1 MMNMFNIFDPYL
13 YKIPMNWMFIMI
25 IMMLLFNKFWNINNQ
40 NLILM
45 LILYKML
52 NKEIK
57 TQNNKM
63 FINMTILFI
72 NLMIFILLNNLMNI
86 MPYMFYMSSNLNFT
100 ISMSLNLWMN
110 YFIYIFINNY
120 KILLMNFMPMNSPM
134 IISFMLI
141 IIEMFSN
148 FIRFLTLSMRLMIN
162 MMISHIFINLFN
174 NFLLNMF
181 YMMMELPIMIIQSYI
196 FYILNIMY
204 LNELN

>member
-72 NLMIFILLNNLMNI
+72 NLMVFILLNNLMNI